1 MNRREMLGGALVLAT
16 ATATATA
23 SASATATT
31 AAAAGAAASAP
42 EMITR
47 KIPSSGGAI
56 PVIGLGTSGP
66 MEVGSEA
73 AARAPLKEVIDAF
86 FEGGGKLIDTSP
98 MYSTA
103 EGVLGDLLSA
113 QQQKQCF
120 MATKVWADGAAAG
133 IAQMENSARLLKH
146 QPLDLIQVH
155 NLRDL
160 DTQLATLR
168 AWKAEGK
175 ARHIGITH
183 YTVAGQA
190 DLAQVIEREP
200 LDFVQL
206 NYSAMT
212 RDAER
217 RLLPLAAD
225 RGVAVIV
232 NRAFEDGRI
241 FAVVRG
247 RPLPDWAAEFDA
259 TSWGQVFLKYVIAHP
274 AVTCVIPAT
283 GKVKNQRDNLAA
295 GRGRLPDAAQ
305 RKRII
310 EALSAKS

>member
-16 ATATATA
+16 ATATAR
-23 SASATATT
+23 
-31 AAAAGAAASAP
+31 AAASAP

-47 KIPSSGGAI
+47 KIPSSGEAI

-66 MEVGSEA
+66 MEVGTDA

-86 FEGGGKLIDTSP
+86 FEGGGRLIDTSP

-103 EGVLGDLLSA
+103 EGVLGDLLTA
-113 QQQKQCF
+113 KQQQQCF
-120 MATKVWADGAAAG
+120 MATKVWTDGAAAG
-133 IAQMENSARLLKH
+133 IAQMEKSARLLKH
-146 QPLDLIQVH
+146 QPLDLVQVH

-160 DTQLATLR
+160 DTHLATLR

-175 ARHIGITH
+175 VRHIGITH

-190 DLAQVIEREP
+190 DLARIIEREP
-200 LDFVQL
+200 LDFVQF
-206 NYSAMT
+206 NYSALT

-241 FAVVRG
+241 FAAVRD

-283 GKVKNQRDNLAA
+283 GKVKNQRDNLGA